1 MNEIVFKTKRGK
13 VISAFFAGDGNY
25 PKANLS
31 YSLEDIAG
39 EVFLDETGKSSS
51 LEVKIPCEVI
61 ENSNSFGLVPK
72 SFSAIE
78 EHWQLNFN
86 LYELDARLNS
96 WRITWPEQTGNKEY
110 RISLV
115 DANDVNTGTEPE
127 DPTEIKDPDPD
138 DIRDNDHH
146 TEDDIVIRDSEEIL
160 THPLPPLPPTPPS
173 PYTYYIVIGAVASG
187 IVAAL
192 LWFNYDRLSSKNL
205 MCSSAEQLIRAI
217 ENEDAKTSFQNECRQ
232 ELLSLSESNFD
243 ILINK
248 ALVSSPSFAIEVGD
262 FFNPNIDDSFLQKF
276 RTSVDSDIGLAGEYY
291 YKADKLGITTASNKM
306 ELLCRQDKTPIDE
319 LFTKEYC
326 R

>member
-13 VISAFFAGDGNY
+13 VISAFFAVDGDY
-25 PKANLS
+25 PKANLY

-39 EVFLDETGKSSS
+39 EVFLDETGKSST

-61 ENSNSFGLVPK
+61 ENSNSFGLAPK

-78 EHWQLNFN
+78 EHWMLNFS
-86 LYELDARLNS
+86 LYEQDTRLNS
-96 WRITWPEQTGNKEY
+96 WRITWPDQTGNGEY
-110 RISLV
+110 IISLV
-115 DANDVNTGTEPE
+115 DANPE
-127 DPTEIKDPDPD
+127 DPLPPDPLPPD
-138 DIRDNDHH
+138 PPPPDPPPPDPQPPD
-146 TEDDIVIRDSEEIL
+146 
-160 THPLPPLPPTPPS
+160 PPPLPPETQIRPS
-173 PYTYYIVIGAVASG
+173 LYIGLATVAACVIV
-187 IVAAL
+187 AL

-205 MCSSAEQLIRAI
+205 MCSSVEQLIRAI

-243 ILINK
+243 ILINT

-262 FFNPNIDDSFLQKF
+262 FFNPSIDDSFLQKF
-276 RTSVDSDIGLAGEYY
+276 RTSVEPDIGLAVEYY

-306 ELLCRQDKTPIDE
+306 ELLCSQDKTPLDE

>member
-13 VISAFFAGDGNY
+13 VISAFFAGDGDY

-61 ENSNSFGLVPK
+61 ENSSNFGLVPK
-72 SFSAIE
+72 SFGAIE

-86 LYELDARLNS
+86 LYEMDAKLNS

-138 DIRDNDHH
+138 DFRENDND
-146 TEDDIVIRDSEEIL
+146 TDDDIVTREREEIL
-160 THPLPPLPPTPPS
+160 PPPPPPS
-173 PYTYYIVIGAVASG
+173 PSTYYIAIGAVASC
-187 IVAAL
+187 IVAA
-192 LWFNYDRLSSKNL
+192 
-205 MCSSAEQLIRAI
+205 
-217 ENEDAKTSFQNECRQ
+217 
-232 ELLSLSESNFD
+232 
-243 ILINK
+243 
-248 ALVSSPSFAIEVGD
+248 G
-262 FFNPNIDDSFLQKF
+262 
-276 RTSVDSDIGLAGEYY
+276 
-291 YKADKLGITTASNKM
+291 
-306 ELLCRQDKTPIDE
+306 
-319 LFTKEYC
+319 
-326 R
+326 

>member
-13 VISAFFAGDGNY
+13 VISAFFAGDGDY
-25 PKANLS
+25 PKASLS

-61 ENSNSFGLVPK
+61 ENSSNFGLVPK
-72 SFSAIE
+72 SFGAIE

-86 LYELDARLNS
+86 LYEMDAKLNS

-115 DANDVNTGTEPE
+115 DANDVNIGSEPE
-127 DPTEIKDPDPD
+127 DPPPSDPPPRDPPPRDPPPDP
-138 DIRDNDHH
+138 
-146 TEDDIVIRDSEEIL
+146 
-160 THPLPPLPPTPPS
+160 PPPPPETQNKPS
-173 PYTYYIVIGAVASG
+173 LYIGLAAVASCV
-187 IVAAL
+187 IVAL
-192 LWFNYDRLSSKNL
+192 LWFNYDKLSSKNL

-276 RTSVDSDIGLAGEYY
+276 RTSVDPDIGLAVEYY

>member
-13 VISAFFAGDGNY
+13 VISAFFAGDGDY

-39 EVFLDETGKSSS
+39 EAFLDETGKSSS

-61 ENSNSFGLVPK
+61 ENANSFGLSPK
-72 SFSAIE
+72 SFSVIE

-86 LYELDARLNS
+86 LYELDAKLNS

-127 DPTEIKDPDPD
+127 DPNEIKDPGPD
-138 DIRDNDHH
+138 DIRDNDHDSD
-146 TEDDIVIRDSEEIL
+146 DDIVNRDPEEIS
-160 THPLPPLPPTPPS
+160 PPPTPPS
-173 PYTYYIVIGAVASG
+173 PYTYYIAVGAVASC

-192 LWFNYDRLSSKNL
+192 LWLNYDRLSSKSL
-205 MCSSAEQLIRAI
+205 VCSSAEQLIRAI

-232 ELLSLSESNFD
+232 ELLSLSESKFD

-276 RTSVDSDIGLAGEYY
+276 RTSVDPDIGLAVEYY